1 MNRIKWVWGSF
12 LASWDM
18 DGYGGF
24 TQGDTSRKDFLSG
37 PNMTQPFLFL
47 FQRGHLNAGKASPL
61 LVRHHQKPCSFATKN
76 ATCYMSSKPFLGRIA
91 GCFCRSSIFVG
102 LRFKVHSTRIGGDF
116 TQFFPGRILTFVS
129 RSIWSAAGKNLGVLM
144 MRWLDVCC
152 YSYEASNSFCAYSI
166 YLEHKWN
173 MYIYYIYTL
182 HDMNFPGVLHKF
194 SPNKKMQKKMEL
206 KMFPTELS
214 DADLVDG
221 VELDC
226 ASQKKRKSP
235 GVSNLFETTSLIKVF
250 KDVEFVGTLMYL
262 FFFVCDVLYW
272 EICLGAPACL
282 VILDAAWMRH
292 QTMKLQ
298 RLRKIAEKLAFPG
311 TLTRFYGIPK
321 RKGSFQ

>member
-102 LRFKVHSTRIGGDF
+102 LRFKVHSTRIVGDF

-152 YSYEASNSFCAYSI
+152 YSYEASNSFCVYSI

-173 MYIYYIYTL
+173 MYIYYIYT
-182 HDMNFPGVLHKF
+182 LHKF

-226 ASQKKRKSP
+226 ASQKKRFFPRNFQSFRNNFTYKS
-235 GVSNLFETTSLIKVF
+235 FQRCR
-250 KDVEFVGTLMYL
+250 
-262 FFFVCDVLYW
+262 VCWYFDVLVFFLCVMFYI
-272 EICLGAPACL
+272 ERFVLGLQL
-282 VILDAAWMRH
+282 V
-292 QTMKLQ
+292 
-298 RLRKIAEKLAFPG
+298 
-311 TLTRFYGIPK
+311 
-321 RKGSFQ
+321 